1 MAEKTRKQKLK
12 EKRCR
17 MHVIHTCEKYGI
29 GYQMYESGNF
39 FVTHFDH
46 DNNEFTFKEE
56 AGMSWNQSI
65 FELREKLDNFIKQGK

>member
-17 MHVIHTCEKYGI
+17 MHVINTCEKYGI

-39 FVTHFDH
+39 MVTQFDY
-46 DNNEFTFKEE
+46 DNREFTFREE
-56 AGMSWNQSI
+56 AGMAWNQSI

>member
-17 MHVIHTCEKYGI
+17 MHVINTCEKYGI

-39 FVTHFDH
+39 WVTYYDH
-46 DNNEFTFKEE
+46 DNCDFTFREE
-56 AGMSWNQSI
+56 AGMQWNQSI